1 MDLEERE
8 VSFEE
13 FLDDSF
19 DTELEQDEII
29 TETEANYY
37 IGRVKRNEDRK
48 AAVKNRAKTILE
60 DYKIRVSLWE
70 EKQVKAIDYDVEKCM
85 EKLERY
91 FAATSA
97 NKSSKLSFPE
107 GRLGYYK
114 QRGSVKIDKEIAGE
128 FVKLN
133 KNDSL
138 NSYIKTEYSVDF
150 DTLKKDA
157 QVNYDNLTFSVNG
170 VVIPGVT
177 VTAPSEKFSIRK

>member
-1 MDLEERE
+1 MDLEEKE

-19 DTELEQDEII
+19 DVELEQDEVI

-70 EKQVKAIDYDVEKCM
+70 ERQLKAVDYDIEKCM
-85 EKLERY
+85 EKLEKY
-91 FAATSA
+91 FIATST
-97 NKSSKLSFPE
+97 NKNSKLSFPE

-114 QRGSVKIDKEIAGE
+114 QRGSIKIDKEVAGE
-128 FVKLN
+128 FIKLN
-133 KNDSL
+133 KDDSL
-138 NSYIKTEYSVDF
+138 DSYIKTEYSVDF
-150 DTLKKDA
+150 DNLKKDA
-157 QVNYDNLTFSVNG
+157 QVNYDDLTFSVNG
-170 VVIPGVT
+170 VIIPGVT
-177 VTAPSEKFSIRK
+177 ITAPSEKFSIRK